1 MRILR
6 IVPVVLCISL
16 AFTGC
21 DNGGKELSTFKD
33 STSYAIGVQVGK
45 SISSSKFDVDPEIV
59 ALAVTEAMNNSAQM
73 PDSIVVEMMN
83 KLQESRRKQQV
94 KEDESKAQG
103 NIKAGK
109 AFLEANKS
117 KPGVVTTA
125 SGLQYMVV
133 KEGTGAKPTSSSVVK
148 IHYTGKLIDGTVFDS
163 SIQRGEPVEFP
174 VGGVIPGF
182 SEALSLMSIGAKY
195 MVYIPQ
201 ELGYGMQTAGPIP
214 PGSTLVFEIELLGIK

>member
-6 IVPVVLCISL
+6 ILPVVLCIGL

-33 STSYAIGVQVGK
+33 STSYAIGAQVGK
-45 SISSSKFDVDPEIV
+45 SIVSSKFDVDPEVV
-59 ALAVTEAMNNSAQM
+59 AQAVTDAMNNSSQM
-73 PDSIVVEMMN
+73 SDSVIALAMN
-83 KLQESRRKQQV
+83 KLQESRRLQQA

-125 SGLQYMVV
+125 TGLQYMVV
-133 KEGTGAKPTSSSVVK
+133 KEGTGAKPTSASVVK
-148 IHYTGKLIDGTVFDS
+148 IHYTGKLIDGKVFDS
-163 SIQRGEPVEFP
+163 SVERGQPVEFP

-201 ELGYGMQTAGPIP
+201 ELGYGMQSAGPIP